1 MARPRARKKALRRGI
16 ASVSPPEGATVD
28 PFTVAGVA
36 NQSKQSYG
44 IHIGVPPVTYTT
56 LLQIART
63 PVIASIIAT
72 RQNQVVDYAQRLRTQ
87 HMNGWSIQLREPH
100 AIPSRTDRY
109 RMDMIASI
117 VENAGGP
124 FFAGGIESFL
134 RSITYYT
141 LTLDQAH
148 IQPIMS
154 KAQKPVGFRLLDP
167 ITIRKDL
174 PSIGVPKDG
183 NLDMSKLGMAQ
194 YINMQRVA
202 SFEPGEIS
210 WSVRNAL
217 PSIHTYGYGYP
228 EIAMLLGVIA
238 ALIQAQTHNAKIYST
253 GYHGSNMVT
262 IKSMMGP
269 ERFKTLEN
277 SVQAMLTGVRKNKSV
292 PIIQLNPNMNE
303 SMEVLPFGKPPAD
316 MEFMN
321 WINWLV
327 KLICSLYGMDP
338 IELGFVFGDESGKQK
353 NKSDLSPTDRIVAS
367 KERSLR
373 PLLRWIARQINE
385 TVIWPH
391 WPEYQ
396 MEFYG
401 FDSINESQKLENFV
415 KSVQNFMSVNEVR
428 ATYNLPPWKDPVS
441 NRPLN
446 ASYQM
451 YHQKLV
457 EQGVSINPDIVAD
470 DVAAFVGGRR
480 MHPTTP
486 PA

>member
-1 MARPRARKKALRRGI
+1 MASKRGRKRALRRGV
-16 ASVSPPEGATVD
+16 SVVSAPEGATVD
-28 PFTVAGVA
+28 PLTLPGVA
-36 NQSKQSYG
+36 AQSKQQGG
-44 IHIGVPPVTYTT
+44 IHIGVPPVTYNT
-56 LLQIART
+56 LLQVARS
-63 PVIASIIAT
+63 PVVASIIAT

-109 RMDMIASI
+109 RMDMIATI
-117 VENAGGP
+117 IENAGGKYGT
-124 FFAGGIESFL
+124 GGFETFL
-134 RSITYYT
+134 RGITYNT
-141 LTLDQAH
+141 LSLDQAH

-154 KAQKPVGFRLLDP
+154 KAQRPVGYRLLDP
-167 ITIRKDL
+167 TTIRREL
-174 PSIGVPKDG
+174 PITDIPRDG
-183 NLDMSKLGMAQ
+183 NLDIASLPSAQ
-194 YINMQRVA
+194 YINMKKVA
-202 SFEPGEIS
+202 QFSPGEIS
-210 WSVRNAL
+210 WSTRNTL
-217 PSIHTYGYGYP
+217 PNVHTFGYGFP
-228 EIAMLLGVIA
+228 ELAMLLGVVA

-253 GYHGSNMVT
+253 GYHGSNMVA
-262 IKSMMGP
+262 IKSLMGP

-277 SVQAMLTGVRKNKSV
+277 SIQAMLTGVRKNKSV
-292 PIIQLNPNMNE
+292 PIVQLNPNLNE
-303 SMEVLPFGKPPAD
+303 ELTVLPFGKPPAD

-338 IELGFVFGDESGKQK
+338 LELGFVFGDEQGKQK
-353 NKSDLSPTDRIVAS
+353 NKSDLSPQDRIVAS

-385 TVIWPH
+385 TIIWPY

-396 MEFYG
+396 LEFYG
-401 FDSINESQKLENFV
+401 FDSISESQKLENFI

-428 ATYNLPPWKDPVS
+428 AAYNLPPWKDPVS

-457 EQGVSINPDIVAD
+457 EQGISVNADIIAD

-480 MHPTTP
+480 MNPPTTP
-486 PA
+486 A